1 MCTFSVDVLAE
12 FVVLE
17 EVTEGSPN
25 LRLCGLHVAEVRLLR
40 HNVGQAGGHTQVPG
54 QSANLA
60 HRVLPVVPK
69 ETVNSSTLNL
79 CLLLLICGLY
89 S

>member
-17 EVTEGSPN
+17 EVTVGSPN
-25 LRLCGLHVAEVRLLR
+25 LRLCGLHVAELRLLR
-40 HNVGQAGGHTQVPG
+40 HGVGQAGGHTHVLG
-54 QSANLA
+54 QTADLA
-60 HRVLPVVPK
+60 HRVLPMVSK
-69 ETVNSSTLNL
+69 GTVNSSTLNL
-79 CLLLLICGLY
+79 CLLLLICVFY